1 MSSILVIDD
10 NIESLE
16 LMRFLLQ
23 SFGYDVRVAQSGEEG
38 LSLAASSRPD
48 LIICD
53 IHMPVLDGFGVI
65 ARVRADP
72 AMRSIPCIA
81 VTALAMV
88 GDETKILGA
97 GFDGYISK
105 PIDPEKFIKE
115 IKNYFVK

>member
-16 LMRFLLQ
+16 LMHFLLQ
-23 SFGYDVRVAQSGEEG
+23 SFGYDVQVASSGEEG
-38 LSLAASSRPD
+38 LSIAAVKRPN

-65 ARVRADP
+65 ARLRADP
-72 AMRSIPCIA
+72 TLRSIPCIA

-88 GDETKILGA
+88 GDETKILSA

-105 PIDPEKFIKE
+105 PIDPEKFVKE
-115 IKNYFVK
+115 IKNYLEK